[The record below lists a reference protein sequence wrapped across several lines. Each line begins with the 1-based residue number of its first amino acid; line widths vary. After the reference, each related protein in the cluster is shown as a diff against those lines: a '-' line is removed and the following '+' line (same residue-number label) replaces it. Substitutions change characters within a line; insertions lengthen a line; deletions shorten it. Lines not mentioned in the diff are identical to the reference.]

1 MFTTDSTVDLR
12 FFNVAA
18 PIVEDVNEERRVE
31 WLDPSS
37 PTGSRTGTLRWFIDE
52 WRLESIAEARIRVTL
67 DGGYELDVPLVNLM
81 NASFN
86 GGYARR

>member
-1 MFTTDSTVDLR
+1 MFTTESTVNLR

-31 WLDPSS
+31 WLDQSS

-52 WRLESIAEARIRVTL
+52 WRLDSIAEARVRVTI
-67 DGGYELDVPLVNLM
+67 DGGWEHDVPLVNLM
-81 NASFN
+81 NAAFG
-86 GGYARR
+86 GGYARL